1 MANFQD
7 HCVVIIIL
15 GMAVKMVLHDVIG
28 EPITVCEV
36 KNISTSSQGDCG
48 VSVRHQSVM
57 PVDDCLGEASTL
69 AVDNIEGDGS
79 ILKCSFCIEDNCEGQ
94 STVNL

>member
-1 MANFQD
+1 M
-7 HCVVIIIL
+7 
-15 GMAVKMVLHDVIG
+15 
-28 EPITVCEV
+28 
-36 KNISTSSQGDCG
+36 
-48 VSVRHQSVM
+48 M